1 MEITK
6 TELAAV
12 EALIAANNGIKELA
26 DLEMVLVGGGMGDV
40 VFA

>member
-1 MEITK
+1 MEIAK

-12 EALIAANNGIKELA
+12 EALVNRDNEVKELA
-26 DLEMVLVGGGMGDV
+26 DLQMALIGGGMGDV

>member
-1 MEITK
+1 MEIAK

-12 EALIAANNGIKELA
+12 EALFNRDNEVKELA
-26 DLEMVLVGGGMGDV
+26 ELQMVLIGGGMGDV